1 MAVIINGDTG
11 ITVSGNISTVGMT
24 ASGNVSGNN
33 MSTSSSGSY
42 TSGAAL
48 AAPTFKDS
56 NGTQIGTLCR
66 AWASIVSSATPSVT
80 RGFNISSITYT
91 STGRWTVN
99 FTNALPNA
107 TYSGYVTL
115 DGNYGVIGGITG
127 AATTTTCGIYVTTT
141 GGAGYNPGTLFIGFF
156 A

>member
-1 MAVIINGDTG
+1 MAVIIDGDIG
-11 ITVSGNISTVGMT
+11 IV

-42 TSGAAL
+42 KSGAAL

-56 NGTQIGTLCR
+56 SGTEIGTLCR
-66 AWASIVSSATPSVT
+66 AWASFTNITSPTIT

-91 STGRWTVN
+91 ATGRWTVN
-99 FTNALPNA
+99 FTNALPSSV
-107 TYSGYVTL
+107 YSGYVTL
-115 DGNYGVIGGITG
+115 DGNYNVIGGITG
-127 AATTTTCGIYVTTT
+127 TATTTSCNIYVTTSA
-141 GGAGYNPGTLFIGFF
+141 GAGYNPGTLYIGFF